1 MTLAAR
7 VRTHKLSPNATLC
20 ASGFNQLGADS
31 PAIEAMTD
39 FARVPVVTITA
50 DAAMSEAQARMISRG
65 VRLLLVTGNDEVV
78 VGLITARDLHGER
91 PMQIVQARGC
101 ARDDLLVKDVM
112 TPISSIDTLYLGEV
126 LNARVI
132 DILNGLKG
140 LGRQHILVE
149 DIDPITGEPRV
160 RGIFSATQI
169 GRALGVPVLGFEL
182 ASTFAEI
189 EAALA
194 P

>member
-7 VRTHKLSPNATLC
+7 VRTHKLSPSATLC

-112 TPISSIDTLYLGEV
+112 TPIS
-126 LNARVI
+126 
-132 DILNGLKG
+132 
-140 LGRQHILVE
+140 
-149 DIDPITGEPRV
+149 
-160 RGIFSATQI
+160 
-169 GRALGVPVLGFEL
+169 RALGVPVLGFEL

>member
-7 VRTHKLSPNATLC
+7 VRTHKLSLNATLC

-39 FARVPVVTITA
+39 FARVPVVSIAA

-65 VRLLLVTGNDEVV
+65 VRLLMVMASDDVV
-78 VGLITARDLHGER
+78 VGLITARDLQGER
-91 PMQIVQARGC
+91 PMQIVQARAC
-101 ARDDLLVKDVM
+101 SRDDLLVKDVM
-112 TPISSIDTLYLGEV
+112 TSIGSIDTLYFSEV

-132 DILNGLKG
+132 DILNGLKA

-149 DIDPITGEPRV
+149 DVDPISGDPRV

-169 GRALGVPVLGFEL
+169 GRALGVPVIGFEL

-194 P
+194 N